1 MALTWLAVGL
11 FALAV
16 SVDGFLA
23 GLTYGLRGIRLT
35 VASLGIISA
44 TSVVVMLVSL
54 LAGTALQAWLGAGRA
69 ELLGAL
75 ILLAMGLWV
84 VLEAWLDKAAQS
96 RPDGRPLLRWRIS
109 SLGLVIQVMREPTRA
124 DLDQSGNLSGGEAV
138 LLGLALAFDAFGVGL
153 GAAVSGLATWVLPV
167 AVGLANLALIPLG
180 AWIGYRYSLGGLKEK
195 GAFMPGLLLICLA
208 FWQAWRGVG

>member
-1 MALTWLAVGL
+1 MIALTWLAVSL
-11 FALAV
+11 FAMAV

-23 GLTYGLRGIRLT
+23 GLTYGLRGIRLAL
-35 VASLGIISA
+35 ASLAIISI

-69 ELLGAL
+69 ELFGAL

-84 VLEAWLDKAAQS
+84 VLEAWLDKAAQ
-96 RPDGRPLLRWRIS
+96 GQEGKPLLRWRIS
-109 SLGLVIQVMREPTRA
+109 SLGLVVQVMREPARA
-124 DLDQSGNLSGGEAV
+124 DLDQSGSLSWGEAT

-153 GAAVSGLATWVLPV
+153 GAAVSGLATWVLPA

-195 GAFMPGLLLICLA
+195 GAFLPGLLLICLA